1 MTITNHRVQSRQLIT
16 SLFIVCVNILAAI
29 NCFGQEKTVAN
40 IVLIVDDMGNSLEL
54 GQRAINLPGAINYA
68 FLPYSPHR
76 VSLANMAFRQRKEVM
91 LHAPMSNLHSH
102 PVGQGGLTPNMS
114 QQQFLQTLNTNLN
127 SVPHV
132 RGVNNHMGS
141 LMTQLRQPMS
151 WLMAALKQQN
161 LYFVDSRTTP
171 LTVAKST
178 ATKLGLPS
186 LRRDIFLDNE
196 RQHDAI
202 AMQFERLIARAKK
215 TGIAVG
221 IGHPHPET
229 LKYLEKTLPTLAQ
242 RGVKLILAS
251 QALKPVNCDH
261 EKIYCST
268 EIVMANVENDS
279 PTEN

>member
-1 MTITNHRVQSRQLIT
+1 MTNYSHRARLGKLSA
-16 SLFIVCVNILAAI
+16 SLVIVCMNMLVAS
-29 NCFGQEKTVAN
+29 NCFGQEKDLAS
-40 IVLIVDDMGNSLEL
+40 IVLIVDDMGNSFDL

-68 FLPYSPHR
+68 FLPHSPHR
-76 VSLANMAFRQRKEVM
+76 VSLANMAFKQLKEVM

-102 PVGQGGLTPNMS
+102 PTGPGGLTPDMS
-114 QQQFLQTLNTNLN
+114 RQQFLQTLSSNLDAI
-127 SVPHV
+127 PHV

-141 LMTQLRQPMS
+141 LMTQLRQPMD
-151 WLMAALKQQN
+151 WLMTALKQQD

-178 ATKLGLPS
+178 ATKLELPS

-202 AMQFERLIARAKK
+202 AIQFERLIALAKK
-215 TGIAVG
+215 TGTAVG

-229 LKYLEKTLPTLAQ
+229 LEYLEQVLPTLEQ

-251 QALKPVNCDH
+251 QALKLGKCDKGQSH
-261 EKIYCST
+261 CSP
-268 EIVMANVENDS
+268 EIVVANLADKLSARN
-279 PTEN
+279 